1 MVDRAMLRP
10 MLSKL
15 GFKRLIK
22 NRMPRFA
29 VLLLAL
35 ATTAAFG
42 QDNSSPQSQSS
53 GHPIPNHTVPKPP
66 SAGGSSTSDASQP
79 TFKVSVKLVNV
90 YTTVVDQ
97 HGAPVANLKKEDFT
111 VTEDDT
117 PEKIAFFRKESEL
130 PLSIVIAID
139 ASGSTKKDLKLET
152 DSARRFAHDILRPID
167 VLSVYSFSEDV
178 NEVVPF
184 TSDLKRIDRGI
195 NDIIPGSAT
204 ALYDTIFLASR
215 ALLTRQGRKVMVL
228 ITDGGD
234 TYSKTDYQQ
243 AVRAATQSE
252 TLLYSIIMV
261 PVEQSAGRDTGG
273 EHALIQLSRD
283 TGGKHY
289 YAKDLAQ
296 LDVAF
301 QQISDELRTQY
312 LIGYY
317 PSRRLASSDFRK
329 IEVQLAPSVPNADQ
343 LQVRHRIGYYTS
355 PLE

>member
-1 MVDRAMLRP
+1 MLR
-10 MLSKL
+10 L
-15 GFKRLIK
+15 
-22 NRMPRFA
+22 A
-29 VLLLAL
+29 ALAL
-35 ATTAAFG
+35 AFATMAALAQDTT
-42 QDNSSPQSQSS
+42 SSQTQTPS
-53 GHPIPNHTVPKPP
+53 GRPIPNHNVPKPP
-66 SAGGSSTSDASQP
+66 SAGGTSSSSDQAQP
-79 TFKVSVKLVNV
+79 TFKVSVKLVDV
-90 YTTVVDQ
+90 YTTVVDE
-97 HGAPVANLKKEDFT
+97 HGAPVANLTKDDFR
-111 VTEDDT
+111 VLEDDT
-117 PEKIAFFRKESEL
+117 PEKIAVFQKESEL

-152 DSARRFAHDILRPID
+152 DSARRFAHDIVRPID
-167 VLSVYSFSEDV
+167 ALSVYSFSEDI

-184 TSDLKRIDRGI
+184 TADLKRIDRGI
-195 NDIIPGSAT
+195 GEIVPGSAT
-204 ALYDTIFLASR
+204 ALYDTIYLASK
-215 ALLTRQGRKVMVL
+215 ALLKREGRKVMVL

-234 TYSKTDYQQ
+234 TYSKIDYAE

-289 YAKDLAQ
+289 YAKDLTQ

-301 QQISDELRTQY
+301 KQISDELRTQY

-317 PSRRLASSDFRK
+317 PSRRLAGSDFRK
-329 IEVQLAPSVPNADQ
+329 IEIQLAPTVPNANV
-343 LQVRHRIGYYTS
+343 LQVRHRTGYYTS

>member
-1 MVDRAMLRP
+1 MLAILRP
-10 MLSKL
+10 
-15 GFKRLIK
+15 KRLITDSMS
-22 NRMPRFA
+22 RLA
-29 VLLLAL
+29 ALLLSIATIPAL
-35 ATTAAFG
+35 G
-42 QDNSSPQSQSS
+42 QGTPSQPPPA
-53 GHPIPNHTVPKPP
+53 GRPIPNRTVPKPP
-66 SAGGSSTSDASQP
+66 SAGGSTDKSDQPEP

-90 YTTVVDQ
+90 YTTVVDG
-97 HGAPVANLKKEDFT
+97 HGAPVANLKKEDFRL
-111 VTEDDT
+111 TEDDN
-117 PEKIAFFRKESEL
+117 PESIAVFQKESEL
-130 PLSIVIAID
+130 PLSIVIGID

-152 DSARRFAHDILRPID
+152 DSAKRFAHDILRPID

-178 NEVVPF
+178 NEIVPF
-184 TSDLKRIDRGI
+184 TNDLKRIDRGI
-195 NDIIPGSAT
+195 GEIYPGSAT
-204 ALYDTIFLASR
+204 ALYDTIYLASR
-215 ALLTRQGRKVMVL
+215 TLLKRQGRKVMVL

-234 TYSKTDYQQ
+234 TYSKTDYQE

-301 QQISDELRTQY
+301 HQISDELRTQY

-317 PSRRLASSDFRK
+317 PSRRLASTDFRK
-329 IEVQLAPSVPNADQ
+329 IEIELAPTVPNASE
-343 LQVRHRIGYYTS
+343 LQVRHRSGYYTS

>member
-1 MVDRAMLRP
+1 
-10 MLSKL
+10 
-15 GFKRLIK
+15 
-22 NRMPRFA
+22 MPRLAAIVLVFA
-29 VLLLAL
+29 AIP
-35 ATTAAFG
+35 AFG
-42 QDNSSPQSQSS
+42 QGTPPTAPPTT
-53 GHPIPNHTVPKPP
+53 GRPIPNRNVPKPP
-66 SAGGSSTSDASQP
+66 SAGGSTEKSDQSEP

-97 HGAPVANLKKEDFT
+97 HGAPVANLKKEDFRL
-111 VTEDDT
+111 TEDEN
-117 PEKIAFFRKESEL
+117 PETIAVFQKESEL
-130 PLSIVIAID
+130 PLSIVIGID

-178 NEVVPF
+178 NEIVPF
-184 TSDLKRIDRGI
+184 TNDLKRIDRGI
-195 NDIIPGSAT
+195 GEIYPGSAT
-204 ALYDTIFLASR
+204 ALYDTIYLASR
-215 ALLTRQGRKVMVL
+215 RLLQRQGRKVMVL

-234 TYSKTDYQQ
+234 TYSKIDYQE

-289 YAKDLAQ
+289 YAKDLTQ

-301 QQISDELRTQY
+301 HQISDELRTQY

-317 PSRRLASSDFRK
+317 PSRRLASSDFRR

-343 LQVRHRIGYYTS
+343 LQVRHRNGYYTS

>member
-1 MVDRAMLRP
+1 MLRV
-10 MLSKL
+10 
-15 GFKRLIK
+15 
-22 NRMPRFA
+22 A
-29 VLLLAL
+29 ALLLAF
-35 ATTAAFG
+35 AAMALPA
-42 QDNSSPQSQSS
+42 QDTSSSPAQAPS
-53 GHPIPNHTVPKPP
+53 GRPIPNRNVPRPP
-66 SAGGSSTSDASQP
+66 SAGGTNGSSDQSQP
-79 TFKVSVKLVNV
+79 TFKVSVKLVSV
-90 YTTVVDQ
+90 YTTVVDE
-97 HGAPVANLKKEDFT
+97 HGAPVANLTKDDFRI
-111 VTEDDT
+111 TEDDT
-117 PEKIAFFRKESEL
+117 PEKIAVFQKESEL

-152 DSARRFAHDILRPID
+152 DSARRFAHDIVRPID
-167 VLSVYSFSEDV
+167 ALSVYSFSEDI

-184 TSDLKRIDRGI
+184 TADLKRIDRGI
-195 NDIIPGSAT
+195 GEILPGSAT
-204 ALYDTIFLASR
+204 ALYDTIYLASK
-215 ALLTRQGRKVMVL
+215 ALLKRQGRKVMVL

-234 TYSKTDYQQ
+234 TYSKIGYEE

-289 YAKDLAQ
+289 YAKDLTQ

-301 QQISDELRTQY
+301 KQISDELRTQY

-317 PSRRLASSDFRK
+317 PSRRLAGSDFRK
-329 IEVQLAPSVPNADQ
+329 IEIELAPTVPNASL
-343 LQVRHRIGYYTS
+343 LQVRHRTGYYTS